1 MAVTLSL
8 FAGAGAQFFDNSG
21 VPLSGGKIYTYSAGT
36 TTPLVTY
43 TTNAGNVAHTNPIVL
58 DSAGRIPSGGEIWLT
73 LGIGYK
79 FVVKTSAEVLI
90 ATYDNIPSSAQ
101 PPAANDADSI
111 MYEQGYTVTAG
122 SFVIG
127 SMYRIVTLGTTNFM
141 LIGATSNTV
150 GLHFTATGAG
160 SGTGTA
166 ELSQTVETRLRRTI
180 NIKDFGA
187 VGDGVAD
194 DTKAF
199 IAAMASG
206 GNTIY
211 LPPGTYLSNFGNP
224 LYQPTYINTIP
235 SGTHFV
241 GAGETTI
248 WRNYTNNSG
257 SPSGRDSLGCMGT
270 DSGSV
275 SVWTEDIRFSNIKF
289 VGWAETSPT
298 VDEGNHLLFLSSVKR
313 VLIDKCYFVAPRG
326 DAIYI
331 GSGFGGGASNERH
344 NFDVTIRDCVF
355 DGVNYKNRN
364 AISVIDI
371 DGIVI
376 EGCTFRNF
384 SDPLMPG
391 SIDFEPDQSYG
402 VIKNVFINNNNFV
415 SCDGEKGHI
424 VFGCDNIPTNNQ
436 QNWTITNNHIND
448 AVSGIYL
455 LTEKTAPSVPP
466 TNAQNILIANN
477 TITNV
482 TDFINQFKGTIYGI
496 TIANNILH
504 STGANTGRIQF
515 ADGTADWTIRDLVF
529 TGNSVISNINIAL
542 QLTHNLENVTVS
554 NNVMRGSTQAHMRFG
569 ATGTSTTSIVVTD
582 NQLLG
587 TPSNFLCQHDAS
599 TFNQVTN
606 VWKNN
611 RAPVTVSN
619 NFRGYAVDVTGINQ
633 NVFTTATLPSE
644 FPYGES
650 VSYLNSVNVGA
661 ATLAGITKTYK
672 HSSLNNTNIYQVFW
686 PTYDATY
693 ANDFYFRKA
702 VDASTWSAWY
712 NVAGV

>member
-1 MAVTLSL
+1 MALTKV
-8 FAGAGAQFFDNSG
+8 
-21 VPLSGGKIYTYSAGT
+21 TYSMVDGA
-36 TTPLVTY
+36 PL
-43 TTNAGNVAHTNPIVL
+43 
-58 DSAGRIPSGGEIWLT
+58 
-73 LGIGYK
+73 
-79 FVVKTSAEVLI
+79 
-90 ATYDNIPSSAQ
+90 NI
-101 PPAANDADSI
+101 
-111 MYEQGYTVTAG
+111 
-122 SFVIG
+122 
-127 SMYRIVTLGTTNFM
+127 L
-141 LIGATSNTV
+141 
-150 GLHFTATGAG
+150 
-160 SGTGTA
+160 
-166 ELSQTVETRLRRTI
+166 
-180 NIKDFGA
+180 DFGA
-187 VGDGVAD
+187 VGDGVTD
-194 DTKAF
+194 DTAAF
-199 IAAMASG
+199 IAAMGNG

-224 LYQPTYINTIP
+224 LYQPNYILTIP
-235 SGTHFV
+235 SGTHFI
-241 GAGETTI
+241 GSGEETV
-248 WRNYTNNSG
+248 WRNYTTNSG
-257 SPSGRDSLGCMGT
+257 SPTGRDSLGVMGT

-289 VGWAETSPT
+289 VGWSQTIPS

-355 DGVNYKNRN
+355 DGVNNQNRN
-364 AISVIDI
+364 AISVIDV

-384 SDPLMPG
+384 TAPAQPG

-402 VIKNVFINNNNFV
+402 VIKNVFINNNNFE
-415 SCDGEKGHI
+415 SCDGINGHI
-424 VFGCDNIPTNNQ
+424 VFACDNIPTNNQ

-455 LTEKTAPSVPP
+455 LIEKTAPSVPP
-466 TNAQNILIANN
+466 TNSQNILIANN

-482 TDFINQFKGTIYGI
+482 TNFINQFKGTIYGI
-496 TIANNILH
+496 TIANNIMH
-504 STGANTGRIQF
+504 STGSTQGRIQF

-554 NNVMRGSTQAHMRFG
+554 NNVMRGSTQAHMRLG
-569 ATGTSTTSIVVTD
+569 ATGTTTTSIMVTD

-587 TPSNFLCQHDAS
+587 TPSNYLCQHDAS
-599 TFNQVTN
+599 THNPLTN
-606 VWKNN
+606 VWRNN
-611 RAPVTVSN
+611 RAPATVPN
-619 NFRGYAVDVTGINQ
+619 NFRGSAVDVTGINQ
-633 NVFTTATLPSE
+633 NIFTTATLPSD

-650 VSYLNSVNVGA
+650 VAYLNSVNVGV

-672 HSSLNNTNIYQVFW
+672 HSSLNSTNIYQVFW

-693 ANDFYFRKA
+693 GNDFYFRKA
-702 VDASTWSAWY
+702 VDASNWSAWY

>member
-8 FAGAGAQFFDNSG
+8 FAGAGAQFFDNNG
-21 VPLSGGKIYTYSAGT
+21 NPLSGGKIYTYSAGT
-36 TTPLVTY
+36 TTPLATY
-43 TTNAGNVAHTNPIVL
+43 TTNSGATAHTNPIVL
-58 DSAGRIPSGGEIWLT
+58 DAAGRVPSGGEIWLT
-73 LGIGYK
+73 LGVGYK

-122 SFVIG
+122 SFTIG
-127 SMYRIVTLGTTNFM
+127 DTYRIVTVGTTDFT
-141 LIGATSNTV
+141 LIGASANSV

-166 ELSQTVETRLRRTI
+166 ELSQTVEAKLRETVSV
-180 NIKDFGA
+180 KDFGA
-187 VGDGVAD
+187 VGDGVAN
-194 DTKAF
+194 DTAAFKAA
-199 IAAMASG
+199 IASG
-206 GNTIY
+206 ASKIY
-211 LPPGTYLSNFGNP
+211 IPAGTYLTDFTN
-224 LYQPTYINTIP
+224 PTYRTDGILNIP
-235 SGTHFV
+235 SGMTFE
-241 GAGETTI
+241 GDGENTVL
-248 WRNYTNNSG
+248 RPYTNQPTESG
-257 SPSGRDSLGCMGT
+257 TDAYGCLGT

-275 SVWTEDIRFSNIKF
+275 SVWSEGLTFRDIKF
-289 VGWAETSPT
+289 YGWSETSPT
-298 VDEGNHLLFLSSVKR
+298 VNEHAGLLYLSGVKR
-313 VLIDKCYFVAPRG
+313 VLVERCYFVAPRG
-326 DAIYI
+326 DGITISTGY
-331 GSGFGGGASNERH
+331 GAGPANQRY
-344 NFDVTIRDCVF
+344 NYDITIRDCVF
-355 DGVNYKNRN
+355 DGVNNKNRN
-364 AISVIDI
+364 GISVIDV
-371 DGIVI
+371 DGITI

-384 SDPLMPG
+384 ADSTMPG
-391 SIDFEPDQSYG
+391 SIDFEPNESYS
-402 VIKNVFINNNNFV
+402 VIKNVTV
-415 SCDGEKGHI
+415 SGNKFSNTLGTAGH
-424 VFGCDNIPTNNQ
+424 VAFACDNIPPANQ

-496 TIANNILH
+496 TIANNIMH

-515 ADGTADWTIRDLVF
+515 ADGTADWTTRDLVF

-569 ATGTSTTSIVVTD
+569 STGTTTTSIMVTD

-587 TPSNFLCQHDAS
+587 TPSNYLCQHDAS
-599 TFNQVTN
+599 THNPLTN

-611 RAPVTVSN
+611 RAPVTVPN
-619 NFRGYAVDVTGINQ
+619 NFRGYAVDVTGIVQ
-633 NVFTTATLPSE
+633 NPFTTATLPSE

-650 VSYLNSVNVGA
+650 VGYLNSVNVGA

-712 NVAGV
+712 NVAGT